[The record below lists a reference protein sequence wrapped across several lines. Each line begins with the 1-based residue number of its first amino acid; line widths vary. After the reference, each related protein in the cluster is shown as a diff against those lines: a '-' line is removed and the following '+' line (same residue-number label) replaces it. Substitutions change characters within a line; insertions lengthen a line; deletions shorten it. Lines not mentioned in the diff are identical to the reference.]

1 MNKYSVDK
9 IASDFLRE
17 IADKSR
23 LLRKEKKYSQQQL
36 AKRANVSL
44 GSYKRFERT
53 GQISF
58 ESLLNIAF
66 VLGRLDDFD
75 NLFKID
81 DSAEI
86 IKLFQALKDKK

>member
-44 GSYKRFERT
+44 GSYKRFEQT

-66 VLGRLDDFD
+66 VLGRLKDFD

>member
-81 DSAEI
+81 DSGEI